1 MPALSQP
8 QSKNISTEAKKEPPS
23 RPSSLPKQSNKESEG
38 PNEYQVQSKMQA
50 RGFLSNVIPKMNP
63 PKHHAYVN
71 IPVPHEL
78 AKSHGEKGEKK
89 GTGDKAE
96 GNIYES
102 PFAASVNEEE
112 DKTQEFDNP
121 RYQGSLKLDA
131 TPVYSNQGSY
141 LLTTG
146 HQNKELEY
154 KSDEE
159 ASKEHDADFRP
170 KSDSVSSGGGRK
182 KKLVL
187 KVKKKKHYDEDS
199 PESVNLDVDD
209 TKEGKGEKAEE
220 TGHSAE
226 VPKNEEGEGNEP
238 VEDKGQEAEE
248 GEKSVEKEEQKGGES
263 VQVEEEV
270 TKRNGEEHGLVGK
283 GQGAENEGQEA
294 KDEGQEVKDECQKAK
309 DEGQGLGVEGDKVV
323 KVKTS
328 AEDSSAKE
336 GRIVNGKSTQAETES
351 NKADDDKINISN
363 GQFLVGE
370 KSKEKEP
377 IDVEMENDESENV
390 ASKGTEGD
398 IDARKSEE
406 GGPEKGDENMGGDDQ
421 MGAGDDKVI
430 SRDRGMENVETN
442 DVEMKEQEEGRLTES
457 EETLGEPERDLGE
470 DKEQNDT
477 TIGGG
482 KKDTTIGGGKKDTTT
497 AEDKLITEAEEIER
511 NEPEGEKTRKVLKYV
526 NPFEDS
532 DEEMMPE
539 KENNK
544 RKEKIVFNP
553 FEVDTDDDLD
563 NDDQNFKFD
572 PSEEFVWDESIGR
585 AVSRRAKLVP
595 GEGPKTTMS
604 AEEFA
609 KHQKKI
615 DDLKK
620 GLAKTGNKEYKNPF
634 EDSDDELDQV
644 HDKGI
649 AKSKKQDGKPRLL
662 VLKTKKKKRAPPP
675 PTQTP
680 FSQGVAE
687 NTETT
692 DKETSVMI
700 KIQEG
705 NLGPE
710 QRQKPEPISVA
721 PDANLAPKDPLET
734 FKTYVDNSEVEI
746 RKRLDSK
753 SDGLRRHD
761 DEQFD
766 RATSPVSA
774 SCPALNKMKPGEER
788 VIKSND
794 KSTSSDHL
802 PENNQRREHEQ
813 AETGSPQENEG
824 TEEEGKVKGAVK
836 ITPEITKKKEK
847 PPKRPAPPVPKG
859 ITPFKDSP
867 PTTPQSAVR
876 NGTPD
881 SGRKAKESSARPDES
896 KKGDLVE
903 HSKKI
908 ETPEK
913 VANEDEE
920 KIKKKVVKT
929 KSPKEKDK
937 SKEKIKEEKDKSKE
951 KIKEEKDKNKEKIKE
966 EKDKSKIKEKEG
978 KEKKEGKIKEEKEKE
993 KEKKKQKKDK
1003 QKEKHIDKNKSPKVK
1018 EERGKQEDV
1027 DEQDTENVGLI
1038 RTYSII
1044 EEKELTI
1051 EDIGI
1056 ELKEIESKQQIL
1068 EAKGVNMEKRLRE
1081 ILHGKLK

>member
-1 MPALSQP
+1 
-8 QSKNISTEAKKEPPS
+8 
-23 RPSSLPKQSNKESEG
+23 
-38 PNEYQVQSKMQA
+38 MQA

-71 IPVPHEL
+71 VSVPHEL
-78 AKSHGEKGEKK
+78 AKSHDGEAHGEKGEKK
-89 GTGDKAE
+89 VTSGKAE

-102 PFAASVNEEE
+102 PFAASVYEGE

-131 TPVYSNQGSY
+131 TPVYSNQGSS

-146 HQNKELEY
+146 HQTKELEY

-187 KVKKKKHYDEDS
+187 KVKKKKHHDEDS
-199 PESVNLDVDD
+199 PRESVNLDVDD
-209 TKEGKGEKAEE
+209 AKEGKGGKAEE

-226 VPKNEEGEGNEP
+226 APTHEGGEGSEP

-248 GEKSVEKEEQKGGES
+248 GEKSVEKEEQKGSES
-263 VQVEEEV
+263 IQLGEEV
-270 TKRNGEEHGLVGK
+270 AKTNKEEHGLVGED
-283 GQGAENEGQEA
+283 QGAENEGQEA
-294 KDEGQEVKDECQKAK
+294 KDKGQEVKDDCQKAK
-309 DEGQGLGVEGDKVV
+309 DEGQGVGVESDKVV
-323 KVKTS
+323 KVEAS
-328 AEDSSAKE
+328 AEDSSTKE
-336 GRIVNGKSTQAETES
+336 DRIVNGKSTPAEAES
-351 NKADDDKINISN
+351 NKFDDDKIDVSN
-363 GQFLVGE
+363 GQLIGE
-370 KSKEKEP
+370 KSKERESF
-377 IDVEMENDESENV
+377 DVEMENNESENV
-390 ASKGTEGD
+390 AGKGTEGD

-406 GGPEKGDENMGGDDQ
+406 GRPEKGDENMGGDDQ
-421 MGAGDDKVI
+421 MGAGEDKLI
-430 SRDRGMENVETN
+430 LGDREMENVETN
-442 DVEMKEQEEGRLTES
+442 DVEMKEEEEGRSTES
-457 EETLGEPERDLGE
+457 EKALGEPERDLNE
-470 DKEQNDT
+470 NKEKNNTAT
-477 TIGGG
+477 TR
-482 KKDTTIGGGKKDTTT
+482 GKKDTTT
-497 AEDKLITEAEEIER
+497 AIDKLITEAKEIER
-511 NEPEGEKTRKVLKYV
+511 AEPEGGKTKKVLKYV

-544 RKEKIVFNP
+544 RKEKIVLNP

-572 PSEEFVWDESIGR
+572 PSEEFVWDASIGR

-595 GEGPKTTMS
+595 GEGPKATMS

-620 GLAKTGNKEYKNPF
+620 GLAKTRSKEYKNPF
-634 EDSDDELDQV
+634 EDSDDELDQIQE
-644 HDKGI
+644 KEI

-675 PTQTP
+675 PTQAP
-680 FSQGVAE
+680 FSQGVGTEAEEVVTAE

-692 DKETSVMI
+692 ETIHKETSVMI
-700 KIQEG
+700 KTQEG

-710 QRQKPEPISVA
+710 QIKKPGPISVA

-761 DEQFD
+761 EEQFD

-774 SCPALNKMKPGEER
+774 SCPALNKMKLGEER

-794 KSTSSDHL
+794 ISTSSDHV

-813 AETGSPQENEG
+813 AETGSPHQNDEKQ
-824 TEEEGKVKGAVK
+824 EEGKVIEAVK
-836 ITPEITKKKEK
+836 ITPKITEKKEK

-876 NGTPD
+876 NRTPD
-881 SGRKAKESSARPDES
+881 SGRKAKESPVRFDES
-896 KKGDLVE
+896 KKVDAVE

-913 VANEDEE
+913 VANVDEE
-920 KIKKKVVKT
+920 KIKKKVLKT

-937 SKEKIKEEKDKSKE
+937 TKETVKEEKEKIKV
-951 KIKEEKDKNKEKIKE
+951 
-966 EKDKSKIKEKEG
+966 KEKEG
-978 KEKKEGKIKEEKEKE
+978 KDKKERKIKEEKEKE
-993 KEKKKQKKDK
+993 KEKKKRKKEK
-1003 QKEKHIDKNKSPKVK
+1003 QKEKNIDRNKSPKVK

-1027 DEQDTENVGLI
+1027 DEQETENVGLV

-1044 EEKELTI
+1044 EEKELTL

-1081 ILHGKLK
+1081 ILHGKLELIE